1 MKIIYAT
8 TNEQKKSQIEHFFK
22 AVNIKNIEM
31 VTLKDIGFTEEIEET
46 GSTFE
51 ENSMIKAKKVEE
63 YARKNDIK
71 GIIVADDT
79 GLCVDALNGEPG
91 IYSGRYA
98 GENGH
103 NGTQEA
109 NIKKVLE
116 NLDKTKDKD
125 RKAKF
130 VCVLTAILEDGKI
143 EQVRGECKGSIAK
156 KIGPMGKLTY
166 GPIFIPEGFNKV
178 INEMEDKELGITHRE
193 KAFME
198 LLKILKEIDK

>member
-8 TNEQKKSQIEHFFK
+8 TNEQKKSQVEDFFK
-22 AVNIKNIEM
+22 AVNINNIEM

-63 YARKNDIK
+63 YARKNDIE

-143 EQVRGECKGSIAK
+143 EQVRGECKGFIAK
-156 KIGPMGKLTY
+156 KIGSMGKLTY

-198 LLKILKEIDK
+198 LLKILKEIDM